1 VSGQGPRE
9 ICDNLKDQGMSLK
22 GYTNDGT
29 YKKLKKLIETAAL
42 LGGMFTGLLTIFAD
56 FLGAIGSGTGIL
68 LSVTI
73 IYGIY
78 EDIVKEQASKGKGA
92 ATQGKR

>member
-1 VSGQGPRE
+1 MSGQGPRE
-9 ICDNLKDQGMSLK
+9 VADNLKEQGMCLK

-29 YKKLKKLIETAAL
+29 YKKLRGIIETAAL
-42 LGGMFTGLLTIFAD
+42 LGGVFTGVLTIFAD

-73 IYGIY
+73 IYGLY
-78 EDIVKEQASKGKGA
+78 EDIMKERASKGKGA
-92 ATQGKR
+92 QQSKR